1 MVENSE
7 WISADDTAQM
17 LGITINNLR
26 QIQFRGNLK
35 WVKREGRKVFYL
47 LEQVLAYAEK
57 RNKRKYKKNQSN
69 SEYSFG

>member
-1 MVENSE
+1 MVDNAE
-7 WISADDTAQM
+7 WITAEDTAKT

-35 WVKREGRKVFYL
+35 WIKREGRKVFYS
-47 LEQVLAYAEK
+47 LEQVLAYADK
-57 RNKRKYKKNQSN
+57 RNKRKNKKNQSD

>member
-1 MVENSE
+1 MVDDSE
-7 WISADDTAQM
+7 WVSAEKTAEM

-35 WVKREGRKVFYL
+35 WAKREGRKVYYS
-47 LEQVLAYAEK
+47 LEQILIYLNK
-57 RNKRKYKKNQSN
+57 RNKRKNKKNASN

>member
-1 MVENSE
+1 MVDNAE
-7 WISADDTAQM
+7 WITAEDTAKT

-35 WVKREGRKVFYL
+35 WVKREGRKVFYS
-47 LEQVLAYAEK
+47 LEQVLLYAEK
-57 RNKRKYKKNQSN
+57 RNKRKNKKNQSD

>member
-1 MVENSE
+1 MVDNSE

-57 RNKRKYKKNQSN
+57 RNKRKNKKNQSN